1 MTGRYFIVNPH
12 GTIHEVDQAHAE
24 ARINDDPR
32 WRMATKAEV
41 ELYLNTDTQSAD
53 APLAAPYVPKGQK
66 RVVVKPNG

>member
-1 MTGRYFIVNPH
+1 MADRYFIVNPR

-24 ARINDDPR
+24 ERINADPR
-32 WRMATKAEV
+32 FRMATKAEV
-41 ELYLNTDTQSAD
+41 ELYLNTDVQTAD